1 MSEPILLD
9 THAAIWVSSDVP
21 LRPEGHEAVL
31 TAAAESQVHI
41 SPISAWEVATLV
53 AKGRIVLTMSV
64 RTWFCRLIGLEGALL
79 AEMPPEVL
87 VDSVSL
93 PGSPPNDPADRI
105 LAATAREYD
114 LTLVTRDQRLLH
126 YANQGHL
133 RAVAC

>member
-9 THAAIWVSSDVP
+9 THAAIWVSSDIA
-21 LRPEGHEAVL
+21 LRPEGHEAL
-31 TAAAESQVHI
+31 LSAAAASQVYI

-64 RTWFCRLIGLEGALL
+64 RTWFLRLIGLEGALL

-87 VDSVSL
+87 IDSVSL

-105 LAATAREYD
+105 LAATAREYG
-114 LTLVTRDQRLLH
+114 LTLVTRDQGLLD
-126 YANQGHL
+126 YASEGYL